1 MDKNNLNLTQQIDR
15 LTDRVKIEVKL
26 NQSLQKQIDQLKS
39 NTETKGIQLTE
50 YQDKLATQET

>member
-26 NQSLQKQIDQLKS
+26 NQSL
-39 NTETKGIQLTE
+39 
-50 YQDKLATQET
+50 